1 MKKALAAAA
10 VLAFATSA
18 TASAS
23 PIRQFTDGVSAR
35 LTARGIPVQTYP
47 VQIVPFDR
55 VVIFYGKALGEEYDA
70 VVADGRIQLW
80 QSVASLAQSPKD
92 TPELFRTIAAALIRA
107 REQPTTDVWE
117 YGVGRAAAEAVA
129 IDEANSW
136 ALRYRIAHPTITPRR
151 ESVWVT
157 RVRRWSITGG
167 RSAWTRPGAVLWRR
181 QLVNADYARRRAMI
195 EAAVRGLDSRAL
207 ARTVAP

>member
-10 VLAFATSA
+10 VLVFAVP
-18 TASAS
+18 ASAS

-55 VVIFYGKALGEEYDA
+55 VVILYGKALGEEYDA

-136 ALRYRIAHPTITPRR
+136 ALRFGIAHPAIVPRR
-151 ESVWVT
+151 DSVWVT
-157 RVRRWSITGG
+157 RVRRLSITGG
-167 RSAWTRPGAVLWRR
+167 RSAWRRPGAVLWRR
-181 QLVNADYARRRAMI
+181 QLVNADPATRRALI
-195 EAAVRGLDSRAL
+195 DAAVRGLDSRAL
-207 ARTVAP
+207 ARTAGL